1 MSIGISSSELK
12 TTQVVN
18 EFLSGLTIALLLVPE
33 SIAFANILG
42 LSPDTGIHNTMVISL
57 ITSIFGGIPTMISGS
72 TAAVATSIVGVK
84 TLLGSE
90 YILPTVII
98 GGIIQ
103 IIASFT
109 GVYKYV
115 SQIPKYIMSGFLV
128 ALAGLIAKNQLENFK
143 DKHDHFFKGLKMAN
157 TILFTIISL
166 FIVIFGT
173 IKTEISF
180 ISSSNKNI
188 IHIPGAL
195 ISMLIITAFIY
206 LFSKY
211 YDLVKVKDIG
221 EVKPTLPSIHIP
233 KVDLSVGNLVK
244 IIPFSFAMAFAGLM
258 ESLIMLKTTEDT
270 LHIKGN
276 AFKESLTQGI
286 ANVVSGFT
294 GGFGGCVLVGQS
306 KLNLDN
312 GSISQFSSIIT
323 SVLFIILTLFLSRSI
338 NEIPI
343 AAIVGIMILIAYK
356 TGDWDGLFKPK
367 AFDKRWLVTIITIST
382 GFLSGN
388 LSLGIIIGVVASKLL
403 LG

>member
-1 MSIGISSSELK
+1 MESLSSEKK
-12 TTQVVN
+12 TVQLIN

-42 LSPDTGIHNTMVISL
+42 LSPDTGIHNTMIISL

-84 TLLGSE
+84 TLLGRE

-103 IIASFT
+103 VIASFT

-143 DKHDHFFKGLKMAN
+143 DKHDNFFKGLKMAN

-166 FIVIFGT
+166 FIAIFGT
-173 IKTEISF
+173 MKQETSIFVST
-180 ISSSNKNI
+180 NKNI

-195 ISMLIITAFIY
+195 VSMLIITAFIY

-221 EVKPTLPSIHIP
+221 EVKPTLPSIYIP
-233 KVDLSVGNLVK
+233 KVDLSVSNLIK
-244 IIPFSFAMAFAGLM
+244 IIPFSFAMAFSGLM

-276 AFKESLTQGI
+276 AFKESLTQGV
-286 ANVVSGFT
+286 ANIVSGFT

-312 GSISQFSSIIT
+312 GSVSQFSSIIT

-367 AFDKRWLVTIITIST
+367 AFDKRWLVTIITISI

-388 LSLGIIIGVVASKLL
+388 LSLGIIIGLVCNKLL
-403 LG
+403 IG